1 MSYRNANPIEW
12 EPYKG
17 EEIISNITI
26 RKGKKIFEKEYYY
39 DKAKVTPVSYT
50 HLTLTTIYSV

>member
-1 MSYRNANPIEW
+1 MSYRNAKPIEW

-39 DKAKVTPVSYT
+39 DKAKIGRAHV
-50 HLTLTTIYSV
+50 